1 MNTDIEKVY
10 TEQIGVIPMVAE
22 YLTKIDFIN
31 VIDTAVKPLRSNN
44 RRLTHGQTAF
54 ILILYLVCRPHC
66 MYKVEE
72 WVKDTTYLKILMPE
86 INGEY
91 FSDDRIEDT
100 LKAIFNAKV
109 KNLFSA
115 QTINVIKTFNLNV
128 SQVHCDFT
136 SFSVHGDYEN
146 WGEDCINITYGYS
159 KDHRK
164 DKKQFVQEVTVAN
177 DGGVPI
183 GTQSLDGN
191 SADVSNYIPAWK
203 KIKEEIGSTNF
214 LTIGDCKLSSDE
226 NLLTIMKCN
235 GYFVAPLAMYN
246 TLKKDLKKYVVEEK
260 RPLEL
265 LKETKKSETVTVSYS
280 GFEVPGRFDT

>member
-10 TEQIGVIPMVAE
+10 TEQVGVIPMVAE

-31 VIDTAVKPLRSNN
+31 VIDTAVKPLRSNS
-44 RRLTHGQTAF
+44 RRLTHGQTSF
-54 ILILYLVCRPHC
+54 ILILYLVCRQHC

-72 WVKDTTYLKILMPE
+72 WVNDTTYLRILMPE
-86 INGEY
+86 IKGEY
-91 FSDDRIEDT
+91 FTDDRIEDT
-100 LKAIFNAKV
+100 LKAIFDAKV
-109 KNLFSA
+109 MDIFSS
-115 QTINVIKTFNLNV
+115 QTINVIKAFNLDV

-146 WGEDCINITYGYS
+146 WGEECINITYGYS

-164 DKKQFVQEVTVAN
+164 DKKQFVQEVTITN

-191 SADVSNYIPAWK
+191 SADVSNYIPAWE
-203 KIKEEIGSTNF
+203 KIKGEIGSSDF
-214 LTIGDCKLSSDE
+214 LTIGDCKLSSDA
-226 NLLTIMKCN
+226 NLLTIMKGN

-246 TLKKDLKKYVVEEK
+246 TLKKDLIKYVLEEK
-260 RPLEL
+260 NHYNCLNRSSRV
-265 LKETKKSETVTVSYS
+265 KA
-280 GFEVPGRFDT
+280 